1 MTDETQSR
9 TPPQRLDYQRR
20 RQWVINLLRRLKQR
34 RGGLLIAAII
44 LALVGILAAV
54 YARSSGWSAWV
65 SGIAFILAGLGAG
78 GALLITMRVLGK
90 ESAEDGIEL
99 SQDEKRAERDAK
111 RARIL
116 VLWCLLCGTA
126 ALVLYSLGQT
136 APSGRARFLLFAV
149 LALEGAAG
157 FAFGALAGFL
167 FGIPRSLRGQQP
179 EPKPQPPA
187 QTNPTPNPTAAP
199 GSATPS
205 TALQP
210 ATASSGADYASN
222 TNLEEISDWLTKIIV
237 GFGLINLREIPGKLR
252 GLAAYFSSLWSCGP
266 GCVPIPDS
274 VSLAILIYFSV
285 CGFFLAYLLTRL
297 ILPAAFRRAESS
309 AAEKELVQAK
319 QAKVQVKEALSD
331 AGALSGQVKD
341 ALQQA
346 RESVSIAVEARQRV
360 NELLAKPS
368 FPFTVQARALINK
381 GSESDLTY
389 ALSLLDEA
397 IASDPKA
404 FIAYLEKGRALR
416 RLAKLKNED
425 TQLLQQAL
433 EAATRS
439 RELAPPDYYPAFY
452 NMACYKALLGMPVA
466 EVAADLKRA
475 IEINPKLKAGVPQDD
490 DLKSVLDKPEIQ
502 ALLS

>member
-309 AAEKELVQAK
+309 AAAQ
-319 QAKVQVKEALSD
+319 
-331 AGALSGQVKD
+331 G
-341 ALQQA
+341 
-346 RESVSIAVEARQRV
+346 
-360 NELLAKPS
+360 
-368 FPFTVQARALINK
+368 
-381 GSESDLTY
+381 
-389 ALSLLDEA
+389 
-397 IASDPKA
+397 
-404 FIAYLEKGRALR
+404 
-416 RLAKLKNED
+416 
-425 TQLLQQAL
+425 
-433 EAATRS
+433 
-439 RELAPPDYYPAFY
+439 
-452 NMACYKALLGMPVA
+452 
-466 EVAADLKRA
+466 
-475 IEINPKLKAGVPQDD
+475 
-490 DLKSVLDKPEIQ
+490 
-502 ALLS
+502 